1 MSPCSAR
8 WQDVLSSALDGELAP
23 AERAELDAHLAGC
36 EGCRGWLEQAE
47 RVQRATFQVPQPDNS
62 RRLIAVIE
70 AKICACH
77 DGGDC
82 ECTECACED
91 CTCHHVA

>member
-1 MSPCSAR
+1 MVACNPH
-8 WQDVLSSALDGELAP
+8 WQDALSSALDGELAP
-23 AERAELDAHLAGC
+23 TERVELDAHLAAC
-36 EGCRGWLEQAE
+36 AACADWCEQAS
-47 RVQRATFQVPQPDNS
+47 RVQRAAFQLPQPDNS

-77 DGGDC
+77 DGGSC